1 MKRFSLR
8 LEDKLHEKLRRE
20 SFITEKSMHEIVIE
34 LIEEHYNKKENIKA
48 ESISN
53 NYRYKLKK
61 EGIYMNEIVKKA
73 KEIMEGVYVQDLPEL
88 RVGDVVKLGE
98 VWDGNGDV
106 PEDSCSWQIA
116 ETEWINFE
124 FEIVE
129 QNEDAIET
137 LVRITDINLI

>member
-1 MKRFSLR
+1 MDIKELRASTGMTQKTFSEYFNIPVRTIQDWEGKRR
-8 LEDKLHEKLRRE
+8 TPPDYV
-20 SFITEKSMHEIVIE
+20 TE
-34 LIEEHYNKKENIKA
+34 LIKYKIYKEELVMKK
-48 ESISN
+48 
-53 NYRYKLKK
+53 
-61 EGIYMNEIVKKA
+61 GIEALNRA

>member
-1 MKRFSLR
+1 MDIKELRASTGMTQKTFSEYFNIPVRTIQDWERKRR
-8 LEDKLHEKLRRE
+8 TPPDYV
-20 SFITEKSMHEIVIE
+20 TE
-34 LIEEHYNKKENIKA
+34 LIKYKIYKEELVMKK
-48 ESISN
+48 
-53 NYRYKLKK
+53 
-61 EGIYMNEIVKKA
+61 GIEALNRA

>member
-1 MKRFSLR
+1 MDIKELRAPTGMTQKTFSEYFNIPVRTIQDWERKRR
-8 LEDKLHEKLRRE
+8 TPPDYV
-20 SFITEKSMHEIVIE
+20 TE
-34 LIEEHYNKKENIKA
+34 LIKYKIYKEELVMKK
-48 ESISN
+48 
-53 NYRYKLKK
+53 
-61 EGIYMNEIVKKA
+61 GIEALNRA